1 MRKGKPAVVWSAPYP
16 DKVVIRKEFRYPDGE
31 TREFFFWGKEGGGPV
46 IIFPVTEDGRV
57 LITKQWRAASDSFV
71 YELPGGHPNKK
82 QSVKDA
88 IAAELREETG
98 YQAQIVIPLP
108 EFWLDP
114 PSMHNV
120 IRPFLA
126 LGCKRIR
133 EPDLDKDEFM
143 THMAIP
149 LKKWLKL
156 VMSRGGRNTKDSKS
170 LSVTFLALP
179 ELIAR
184 GLIKKSAPF
193 GAES

>member
-1 MRKGKPAVVWSAPYP
+1 MKKGKSAVVWSAPYP

-31 TREFFFWGKEGGGPV
+31 TREFFFWGKEERGPV
-46 IIFPVTEDGRV
+46 IIFPVTEDGKV
-57 LITKQWRAASDSFV
+57 LVTKQWRAAADAFV

-88 IAAELREETG
+88 VAAELREETG
-98 YQAQIVIPLP
+98 YQARTIIPLP

-120 IRPFLA
+120 VKPFLA
-126 LGCKRIR
+126 LGCKKIR

-149 LKKWLKL
+149 LKKWLKFAAPK
-156 VMSRGGRNTKDSKS
+156 GGRDAKDSKS
-170 LSVTFLALP
+170 LAVTLLALP
-179 ELIAR
+179 ELR
-184 GLIKKSAPF
+184 KRSLIENF
-193 GAES
+193 